1 MGVAVYEEGRKSRR
15 RRQNP
20 LQQHSSRARA
30 RERERE
36 RERRLYTTLA
46 VTTAVGCLSSK
57 RYAAKQAHP
66 KMNFNKH
73 LKNDTLF
80 LLFLFFLLSFFFL
93 FLYQFRGFEILAEF
107 FQNFS
112 KSSRIRTK

>member
-1 MGVAVYEEGRKSRR
+1 MSFFQAKLISSWLYADCKEGKRDEEVQRERMGVAVDEEGRKSRR

-46 VTTAVGCLSSK
+46 VPTAVGCLSSK

-66 KMNFNKH
+66 K
-73 LKNDTLF
+73 
-80 LLFLFFLLSFFFL
+80 
-93 FLYQFRGFEILAEF
+93 
-107 FQNFS
+107 
-112 KSSRIRTK
+112 